1 MTEEY
6 ELWRR
11 DLIQIIRQL
20 IGNPALEKNMAYAP
34 ELVYA
39 DSKGTVRQYDEMWT
53 ADWWWNIQVFIYFPL
68 LHFSLIMNLGEAFP
82 KFNSCTSNCS
92 N

>member
-39 DSKGTVRQYDEMWT
+39 DSKGTIR
-53 ADWWWNIQVFIYFPL
+53 
-68 LHFSLIMNLGEAFP
+68 
-82 KFNSCTSNCS
+82 
-92 N
+92 